1 MYLFR
6 KTIKTEG
13 SVCKIILIKGL
24 KESRIPVL
32 ISIFQF
38 HLIILILEANISL
51 NSTFKMTGQNDKKVA
66 IIGTLKEKSLLKQKV
81 FDNTLES
88 FSVVKDVLKSLS
100 KEINSSLG
108 GIDSRIRLEY
118 TDRSNF
124 DAQLKVAGDI
134 LLFSMHS
141 NIFQF
146 DREHPAWKTAY
157 IQKNKYN
164 AYSGIIN
171 IYNFLNDSFK
181 YSRLDDLG
189 YLIARIFINHEKQYF
204 VEGKRQMGML
214 FTNYG
219 NEEISKQSL
228 QMIIST
234 AIQYALEFDLLVP
247 PYDAVKIATVGQAE
261 AKIQHSRVI
270 TGKRL
275 GFQFNSDDVLVSNPQ
290 ET

>member
-1 MYLFR
+1 MPVPNE
-6 KTIKTEG
+6 KKQTI
-13 SVCKIILIKGL
+13 
-24 KESRIPVL
+24 
-32 ISIFQF
+32 IS
-38 HLIILILEANISL
+38 
-51 NSTFKMTGQNDKKVA
+51 
-66 IIGTLKEKSLLKQKV
+66 TLKEKSVLKEKV
-81 FDNTLES
+81 YDNTLNS
-88 FSVVKDVLKSLS
+88 FLIVKDILKNLS
-100 KEINSSLG
+100 REVNNNLA
-108 GIDSRIRLEY
+108 GIDPRIKLEY
-118 TDRSNF
+118 TDRSTF
-124 DAQLKVAGDI
+124 DAQMKVAGDV
-134 LLFSMHS
+134 LFFSMHS

-171 IYNFLNDSFK
+171 IYNFLFDSFK

-189 YLIARIFINHEKQYF
+189 YLIARIFINHENQYF

-219 NEEISKQSL
+219 NEQISRESL
-228 QMIIST
+228 QVIIET

-247 PYDAVKIATVGQAE
+247 PYDTVKIATVGQAE

-275 GFQFNSDDVLVSNPQ
+275 GFQFNSDDVLERNDH

>member
-1 MYLFR
+1 MSEIDDKKL
-6 KTIKTEG
+6 
-13 SVCKIILIKGL
+13 
-24 KESRIPVL
+24 
-32 ISIFQF
+32 
-38 HLIILILEANISL
+38 HLIE
-51 NSTFKMTGQNDKKVA
+51 
-66 IIGTLKEKSLLKQKV
+66 TLKEKSLLKQKV
-81 FDNTLES
+81 YDNTFLS
-88 FSVVKDVLKSLS
+88 FNVVKEILREIS
-100 KEINSSLG
+100 KDINLNIG
-108 GIDSRIRLEY
+108 GMDSRIKLEY
-118 TDRSNF
+118 IDRSNF
-124 DAQLKVAGDI
+124 DAQLRVAGDI

-171 IYNFLNDSFK
+171 IYNFLADSFK
-181 YSRLDDLG
+181 YSRYDDLG
-189 YLIARIFINHEKQYF
+189 YLIARIFINHENQYL

-219 NEEISKQSL
+219 SEEIGKPAL
-228 QMIIST
+228 QNIIFT

-247 PYDAVKIATVGQAE
+247 PYDTVKIATVGQAE

-275 GFQFNSDDVLVSNPQ
+275 GFQFNSDDVLVNNPQ
-290 ET
+290 QT

>member
-1 MYLFR
+1 M
-6 KTIKTEG
+6 
-13 SVCKIILIKGL
+13 SD
-24 KESRIPVL
+24 
-32 ISIFQF
+32 
-38 HLIILILEANISL
+38 L
-51 NSTFKMTGQNDKKVA
+51 NEKKLA

-81 FDNTLES
+81 YDNTFES
-88 FSVVKDVLKSLS
+88 FSIVKDVLRSLS
-100 KEINSSLG
+100 KELNASLVG
-108 GIDSRIRLEY
+108 TDSRIRLEY

-124 DAQLKVAGDI
+124 DAQIKVAGDI

-146 DREHPAWKTAY
+146 DRDHPAWKTAY

-171 IYNFLNDSFK
+171 IYNFLADSFK

-189 YLIARIFINHEKQYF
+189 YLIARIFINHEKQYL

-219 NEEISKQSL
+219 SEEITSQSL
-228 QMIIST
+228 QLIIST
-234 AIQYALEFDLLVP
+234 AIQYTLEFDLLVP
-247 PYDAVKIATVGQAE
+247 PYDTVKIATIAQAE

-275 GFQFNSDDVLVSNPQ
+275 GFQFNSDDVLGNNSNDV
-290 ET
+290 

>member
-1 MYLFR
+1 MS
-6 KTIKTEG
+6 E
-13 SVCKIILIKGL
+13 
-24 KESRIPVL
+24 
-32 ISIFQF
+32 
-38 HLIILILEANISL
+38 LEE
-51 NSTFKMTGQNDKKVA
+51 KKKV
-66 IIGTLKEKSLLKQKV
+66 IIGTLREKSLLKQKIY
-81 FDNTLES
+81 DNTLEW
-88 FSVVKDVLKSLS
+88 FSIIKDILKNLSKDV
-100 KEINSSLG
+100 NSNLG
-108 GIDSRIRLEY
+108 NIDSRIKMEY

-146 DREHPAWKTAY
+146 DREHPAWKTPY

-171 IYNFLNDSFK
+171 IYNFLFDSFK
-181 YSRLDDLG
+181 YSRMDDLG
-189 YLIARIFINHEKQYF
+189 YLIARIFINHENQYL

-214 FTNYG
+214 FSNYG
-219 NEEISKQSL
+219 NEALTRSSL
-228 QMIIST
+228 QVIIST
-234 AIQYALEFDLLVP
+234 SIQYSLEFDLLVP
-247 PYDAVKIATVGQAE
+247 PYDTVKIATVGQAE

-275 GFQFNSDDVLVSNPQ
+275 GFQFNSDDVLIKPEH

>member
-1 MYLFR
+1 MSDQNE
-6 KTIKTEG
+6 KK
-13 SVCKIILIKGL
+13 
-24 KESRIPVL
+24 
-32 ISIFQF
+32 
-38 HLIILILEANISL
+38 LE
-51 NSTFKMTGQNDKKVA
+51 

-81 FDNTLES
+81 YDNTFES
-88 FSVVKDVLKSLS
+88 FCTVKDVLKSLS
-100 KEINSSLG
+100 KEINASLSG
-108 GIDSRIRLEY
+108 TDSRIRLEY

-124 DAQLKVAGDI
+124 DAQIKVAGDI

-157 IQKNKYN
+157 IQKNRYN

-171 IYNFLNDSFK
+171 IYNFLADSFR

-219 NEEISKQSL
+219 SEEISNQSL
-228 QMIIST
+228 QLIIST

-247 PYDAVKIATVGQAE
+247 PYDTVKIATVGQAE

-275 GFQFNSDDVLVSNPQ
+275 GFQFNTDDVLISNSHK
-290 ET
+290 T

>member
-1 MYLFR
+1 M
-6 KTIKTEG
+6 
-13 SVCKIILIKGL
+13 
-24 KESRIPVL
+24 PD
-32 ISIFQF
+32 
-38 HLIILILEANISL
+38 
-51 NSTFKMTGQNDKKVA
+51 QNDKKLE

-81 FDNTLES
+81 YDNTFES
-88 FSVVKDVLKSLS
+88 FCVVKDVLKGLT
-100 KEINSSLG
+100 KELNGYLAG
-108 GIDSRIRLEY
+108 TDARIRLEY

-124 DAQLKVAGDI
+124 DAQIKVAADI

-171 IYNFLNDSFK
+171 IYNFLADSFR
-181 YSRLDDLG
+181 YSRQDDLG

-219 NEEISKQSL
+219 NEVISKESL
-228 QMIIST
+228 QLIIST
-234 AIQYALEFDLLVP
+234 AIQYSLEFDLLVP
-247 PYDAVKIATVGQAE
+247 PYDTVKIATVGQAE

-275 GFQFNSDDVLVSNPQ
+275 GFQFNSDDVLIS
-290 ET
+290 ETQKP

>member
-1 MYLFR
+1 MSDQ
-6 KTIKTEG
+6 I
-13 SVCKIILIKGL
+13 
-24 KESRIPVL
+24 
-32 ISIFQF
+32 
-38 HLIILILEANISL
+38 
-51 NSTFKMTGQNDKKVA
+51 DKKQE
-66 IIGTLKEKSLLKQKV
+66 IIGTLKEKSVLKQRV
-81 FDNTLES
+81 FDNTFES
-88 FSVVKDVLKSLS
+88 FCNVKDVLKSLA
-100 KEINSSLG
+100 KDVNSNLAG
-108 GIDSRIRLEY
+108 MDSRIKLEY

-124 DAQLKVAGDI
+124 DAQIKVAGDI

-171 IYNFLNDSFK
+171 IYNFLADSFR
-181 YSRLDDLG
+181 YSRQDDLG

-219 NEEISKQSL
+219 SEAISKQSL
-228 QMIIST
+228 QLIIST
-234 AIQYALEFDLLVP
+234 AIQYSLEFDLLVP
-247 PYDAVKIATVGQAE
+247 PYDTVKISTVGQAE

-275 GFQFNSDDVLVSNPQ
+275 GFQFNSDDVLVS
-290 ET
+290 ETQKT

>member
-1 MYLFR
+1 M
-6 KTIKTEG
+6 
-13 SVCKIILIKGL
+13 SD
-24 KESRIPVL
+24 
-32 ISIFQF
+32 
-38 HLIILILEANISL
+38 H
-51 NSTFKMTGQNDKKVA
+51 NDKKLD
-66 IIGTLKEKSLLKQKV
+66 IISSLREKSLLKQRV
-81 FDNTLES
+81 YDNTFQS
-88 FSVVKDVLKSLS
+88 FSLVKDILKSMAREL
-100 KEINSSLG
+100 NTNLAG
-108 GIDSRIRLEY
+108 ADSRIRLEY

-124 DAQLKVAGDI
+124 DAQLKIAGDV

-146 DREHPAWKTAY
+146 DREHPAWKTTY

-171 IYNFLNDSFK
+171 IYNFLADSFR

-189 YLIARIFINHEKQYF
+189 YLIARIFINHENQYF

-219 NEEISKQSL
+219 SEEISKQSL
-228 QMIIST
+228 QIVIST
-234 AIQYALEFDLLVP
+234 AIHYALDFDLLVP
-247 PYDAVKIATVGQAE
+247 PYDTVKIATVGQAE
-261 AKIQHSRVI
+261 AKIQHSRVT

-275 GFQFNSDDVLVSNPQ
+275 GFQFNSDDVLISNPQ

>member
-1 MYLFR
+1 M
-6 KTIKTEG
+6 
-13 SVCKIILIKGL
+13 SAM
-24 KESRIPVL
+24 SD
-32 ISIFQF
+32 QD
-38 HLIILILEANISL
+38 
-51 NSTFKMTGQNDKKVA
+51 DKKLE

-81 FDNTLES
+81 YDNTFES
-88 FSVVKDVLKSLS
+88 FCNIKDVLKGLS
-100 KEINSSLG
+100 KDLNNNLG
-108 GIDSRIRLEY
+108 PTDPRIKLEY

-124 DAQLKVAGDI
+124 DAQIKVAADI

-146 DREHPAWKTAY
+146 DREHPAWKTTY

-171 IYNFLNDSFK
+171 IYNFLADSFK
-181 YSRLDDLG
+181 YSRQDDLG

-219 NEEISKQSL
+219 NEEISKQAL
-228 QMIIST
+228 QLIIST
-234 AIQYALEFDLLVP
+234 AIQYSLEFDLLVP
-247 PYDAVKIATVGQAE
+247 PYDTVKIATVGQAE

-275 GFQFNSDDVLVSNPQ
+275 GFQFNSDDVLIS
-290 ET
+290 ETQKT

>member
-1 MYLFR
+1 
-6 KTIKTEG
+6 
-13 SVCKIILIKGL
+13 
-24 KESRIPVL
+24 
-32 ISIFQF
+32 
-38 HLIILILEANISL
+38 
-51 NSTFKMTGQNDKKVA
+51 MTDQDDKKAA

-81 FDNTLES
+81 FDNTLDA
-88 FSVVKDVLKSLS
+88 FFIVKEVLKNMARDV
-100 KEINSSLG
+100 NSNLAG
-108 GIDSRIRLEY
+108 MDSRIRLEY

-124 DAQLKVAGDI
+124 DAQIKVAGDI

-146 DREHPAWKTAY
+146 DREHPAWKTPY
-157 IQKNKYN
+157 IQKNKFN

-171 IYNFLNDSFK
+171 IYNYLSDSFK

-189 YLIARIFINHEKQYF
+189 YLIGRIFINHEKQYF

-219 NEEISKQSL
+219 NEEISRQAL
-228 QMIIST
+228 QIIIST

-247 PYDAVKIATVGQAE
+247 PYDTVKIATVGQAE
-261 AKIQHSRVI
+261 AKIQHSKVI

-275 GFQFNSDDVLVSNPQ
+275 GFQFNSDDVLISNPQ
-290 ET
+290 

>member
-1 MYLFR
+1 
-6 KTIKTEG
+6 
-13 SVCKIILIKGL
+13 
-24 KESRIPVL
+24 
-32 ISIFQF
+32 
-38 HLIILILEANISL
+38 
-51 NSTFKMTGQNDKKVA
+51 MTDQNDKKLE
-66 IIGTLKEKSLLKQKV
+66 IIGILKEKSQLKQKV
-81 FDNTLES
+81 YDNTFES
-88 FSVVKDVLKSLS
+88 FCDVKEVLKGLAKELNGSLA
-100 KEINSSLG
+100 G
-108 GIDSRIRLEY
+108 TDSRIRVEY

-124 DAQLKVAGDI
+124 DAQIKVAADI

-171 IYNFLNDSFK
+171 IYNFLADSFR
-181 YSRLDDLG
+181 YSRQDDLG
-189 YLIARIFINHEKQYF
+189 YLIGRIFINHEKQYF

-219 NEEISKQSL
+219 SEAISKQSL
-228 QMIIST
+228 QLIIST
-234 AIQYALEFDLLVP
+234 AIQYSLEFDLLVP
-247 PYDAVKIATVGQAE
+247 PYDTIKIATVGQAE

-275 GFQFNSDDVLVSNPQ
+275 GFQFNSDDVLIS
-290 ET
+290 ETQKT